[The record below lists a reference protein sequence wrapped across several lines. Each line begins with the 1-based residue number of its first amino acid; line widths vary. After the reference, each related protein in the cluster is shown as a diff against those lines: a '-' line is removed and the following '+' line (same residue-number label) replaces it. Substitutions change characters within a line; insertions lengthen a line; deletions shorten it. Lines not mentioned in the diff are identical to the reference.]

1 MKKKK
6 MLEKAKKKYESKQNK
21 KSAKKQKEDSYFEK
35 FQAVMKDDLTEKLS
49 NLTKE
54 EQELLLKIFNK
65 NEGKW

>member
-1 MKKKK
+1 

-21 KSAKKQKEDSYFEK
+21 KSAKKQKEDSDFEK

-65 NEGKW
+65 NEGK